1 MANEIEFDEEI
12 MYDRMMSILGNL
24 SPFIEAHDTA
34 ADTWSSAL
42 RQLYLLSMGHY
53 KCVGDPV
60 PPSTAAEEESK
71 QTSDLTNN
79 EESKGDEEQKGDED

>member
-1 MANEIEFDEEI
+1 MANEIVFDEEI

-60 PPSTAAEEESK
+60 PPETSAAAGEESK
-71 QTSDLTNN
+71 QTSDQTNN
-79 EESKGDEEQKGDED
+79 EESKGDED